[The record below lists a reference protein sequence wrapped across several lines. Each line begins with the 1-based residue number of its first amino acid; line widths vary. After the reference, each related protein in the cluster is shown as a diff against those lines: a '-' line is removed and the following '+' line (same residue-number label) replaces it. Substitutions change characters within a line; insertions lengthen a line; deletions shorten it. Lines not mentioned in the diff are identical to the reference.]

1 MNSNPSWLL
10 TILLSLSL
18 TSFEA
23 FLTPRTIHPFITS
36 PSVRLNTRRFGS
48 LQEDFHT
55 LFDVCNRVA
64 VADNTTQTLINFI
77 NLGDQWIQTKQDFL
91 PVDTRSEDGRS
102 YHTKREKVPGC
113 MADVRIST
121 SFVSLD
127 GIENDDMKVSIDG
140 TADSRVAQ
148 GILALLVIG
157 LQDTR
162 ASQILQLSPALLS
175 AACGLDKL
183 LPVGRLNGL
192 HNMVTK
198 SPYPFLNSTTNQ
210 FLLPSSLYP
219 IYPNPTR

>member
-1 MNSNPSWLL
+1 MLM
-10 TILLSLSL
+10 ILLFLFL

-23 FLTPRTIHPFITS
+23 LRPFVTL
-36 PSVRLNTRRFGS
+36 PTVRWNTRRLGS
-48 LQEDFHT
+48 LQEDFHA

-64 VADNTTQTLINFI
+64 VAENTTQTLINFI
-77 NLGDQWIQTKQDFL
+77 NLGDNWIQTKQNSL
-91 PVDTRSEDGRS
+91 AAVNGRT
-102 YHTKREKVPGC
+102 YHTTRDKVPGC

-121 SFVSLD
+121 SFLPLD
-127 GIENDDMKVSIDG
+127 GNNQNDDDMKVSIDG

-162 ASQILQLSPALLS
+162 ASQILQLSPAMLS

-192 HNMVTK
+192 HNMV
-198 SPYPFLNSTTNQ
+198 SHS
-210 FLLPSSLYP
+210 
-219 IYPNPTR
+219 

>member
-1 MNSNPSWLL
+1 MNWNPSWLV
-10 TILLSLSL
+10 TIWLLLSLA
-18 TSFEA
+18 SFEA
-23 FLTPRTIHPFITS
+23 LLTLRSIRPFIAP
-36 PSVRLNTRRFGS
+36 PSVRLSTCRLGS

-77 NLGDQWIQTKQDFL
+77 NLGDKWIQTKQNSL
-91 PVDTRSEDGRS
+91 PVDARSENGRS
-102 YHTKREKVPGC
+102 YHTTRDKVPGC

-127 GIENDDMKVSIDG
+127 DSENDDMKVSIDG

-162 ASQILQLSPALLS
+162 ASQILQLSPVVLS

-183 LPVGRLNGL
+183 LPIGRLNGL
-192 HNMVTK
+192 HNMVT
-198 SPYPFLNSTTNQ
+198 N
-210 FLLPSSLYP
+210 
-219 IYPNPTR
+219 